1 MPGTTRRKK
10 VFKLTITPAQQLET
24 ELTLLKLIK
33 EKEYKF
39 HPTRKWRFDFA
50 WPDIKFAVEVEGGI
64 FVNGAHTRG
73 AHFRSDCEKYA
84 EALLL
89 GWRVLR
95 VEDSMI
101 KKGRALQII
110 EQILKESKPKK
121 STFGFVRN
129 LLCPNCGDYHPVE
142 HEYMGMPLLSCPKM
156 EDNKLMC
163 FNTRIP

>member
-1 MPGTTRRKK
+1 MPVTTRRK
-10 VFKLTITPAQQLET
+10 VFRLKITPAQQLET
-24 ELTLLKLIK
+24 ELTLLKLISH
-33 EKEYKF
+33 KEYIF

-64 FVNGAHTRG
+64 HVQGAHTRG

-101 KKGRALQII
+101 RKGRALQII
-110 EQILKESKPKK
+110 EIMLNKSKP
-121 STFGFVRN
+121 
-129 LLCPNCGDYHPVE
+129 
-142 HEYMGMPLLSCPKM
+142 
-156 EDNKLMC
+156 
-163 FNTRIP
+163 